1 MATPFAGQN
10 PTTSDRAERAALLS
24 SEFHG
29 MRKRAPYSSAHVPAG
44 FSGTMPVAPNQI
56 RSILDRAF
64 KQKSSSAGPPSTAE
78 RARQAEVESA
88 AAHSL
93 RHSAKHAGV
102 IADLLENSSR
112 LAPPSTRKV
121 PLIHDAYTDIDF
133 NDEFV
138 TKITVNSWIQ
148 NVTATEADACVEM
161 SYPPNWSKAIKT
173 FYQQSQP
180 VSWSQKAGG
189 YVAND
194 SVAKRDGQY
203 DLLEYVTWDWSLQND
218 GGIANILRITE
229 STPDGKGVE
238 KLVKKIRDAA
248 DEETPGESARVP
260 LPSGGAYANT
270 RAITYRYQLV
280 RCIQAKFASIWES
293 GGLDVDQGSFTVAWV
308 DETKTLYV
316 SGDKALRYSHEAD
329 VVPGFANMLNMLAP
343 AVTSMLMKQL
353 AYLAFVTWL
362 EKSRDPGRTS

>member
-1 MATPFAGQN
+1 VATPFAGHS

-29 MRKRAPYSSAHVPAG
+29 MRKRAPSSAYVPAG

-64 KQKSSSAGPPSTAE
+64 KQKNPGAASTTG
-78 RARQAEVESA
+78 RVRQAEVESA

-93 RHSAKHAGV
+93 KHSAKHAGV
-102 IADLLENSSR
+102 MVDLLESSSR

-121 PLIHDAYTDIDF
+121 PLVHDAYSQIDF
-133 NDEFV
+133 NDELV

-148 NVTATEADACVEM
+148 NVTAVEAQACVDM

-180 VSWSQKAGG
+180 VSWSTKAGG

-194 SVAKRDGQY
+194 SVATRNGEY

-218 GGIANILRITE
+218 GGIANILRIE
-229 STPDGKGVE
+229 ERTPDGKGVE
-238 KLVKKIRDAA
+238 QLVEKIREAA
-248 DEETPGESARVP
+248 DDESQGESARVP
-260 LPSGGAYANT
+260 LPSAAAYAST
-270 RAITYRYQLV
+270 RAITYTYQLV

-308 DETKTLYV
+308 EETKTLYV

-353 AYLAFVTWL
+353 AYHAFVTYL

>member
-1 MATPFAGQN
+1 
-10 PTTSDRAERAALLS
+10 
-24 SEFHG
+24 
-29 MRKRAPYSSAHVPAG
+29 MRKRAPVAAHVPAG

-64 KQKSSSAGPPSTAE
+64 KQRSAAAGPPSTAE
-78 RARQAEVESA
+78 CARRAEVESA
-88 AAHSL
+88 AAHGL
-93 RHSAKHAGV
+93 KRAPKHAG
-102 IADLLENSSR
+102 IMADLLESSSR

-121 PLIHDAYTDIDF
+121 ALVHDAYTDIDF

-138 TKITVNSWIQ
+138 TKISVNSWIQ

-161 SYPPNWSKAIKT
+161 SYPPNWSKAIGT

-180 VSWSQKAGG
+180 VSWSAKAGG

-194 SVAKRDGQY
+194 SVATRNGEY

-218 GGIANILRITE
+218 GGIANILRIKE
-229 STPDGKGVE
+229 QTPDGKGVE
-238 KLVKKIRDAA
+238 KLVKKICDAA
-248 DEETPGESARVP
+248 DEESPGESARVP
-260 LPSGGAYANT
+260 RPSAAGYAKT
-270 RAITYRYQLV
+270 LAITYTYQLV

-329 VVPGFANMLNMLAP
+329 IVPGFANMLNMLAP

-353 AYLAFVTWL
+353 AYHAFVTYL
-362 EKSRDPGRTS
+362 ETSRDPGRTS

>member
-1 MATPFAGQN
+1 MPYAGQN

-29 MRKRAPYSSAHVPAG
+29 MRKRAPYPSHVPAG
-44 FSGTMPVAPNQI
+44 FSSTMPVAPNQI

-64 KQKSSSAGPPSTAE
+64 KQRSGGAAEPSTE
-78 RARQAEVESA
+78 VRARQAEIESA

-93 RHSAKHAGV
+93 RHSVKLAGV
-102 IADLLENSSR
+102 MADLLENSSR
-112 LAPPSTRKV
+112 IAPPSTRKV
-121 PLIHDAYTDIDF
+121 PLIHDAYTQIDF
-133 NDEFV
+133 NEELV

-194 SVAKRDGQY
+194 AVATRDGEY

-218 GGIANILRITE
+218 GGIANILRIKE
-229 STPDGKGVE
+229 HTPDAAGVE
-238 KLVKKIRDAA
+238 KLVEKIRQAA
-248 DEETPGESARVP
+248 DKESQGE
-260 LPSGGAYANT
+260 
-270 RAITYRYQLV
+270 
-280 RCIQAKFASIWES
+280 
-293 GGLDVDQGSFTVAWV
+293 
-308 DETKTLYV
+308 
-316 SGDKALRYSHEAD
+316 
-329 VVPGFANMLNMLAP
+329 
-343 AVTSMLMKQL
+343 
-353 AYLAFVTWL
+353 
-362 EKSRDPGRTS
+362 